1 MFEIRAFSFLKL
13 SERAIMFQ
21 ILLPKVETP
30 PSCPA
35 CGSDRIHTHHLA
47 RNAVGDVGTV
57 TGATAGAAGALS
69 GAEAGAAVGV
79 TAGPAGVVVGAL
91 VGAVTGALIGASAGR
106 AIGRKVGR
114 VVDDHLFDNYECLDC
129 GHTFGKLDH

>member
-1 MFEIRAFSFLKL
+1 
-13 SERAIMFQ
+13 MFQ
-21 ILLPKVETP
+21 ILLPKVEAP